1 MYSDEEATYY
11 GGGGVAASRAAA
23 GGGENNSNDPL
34 ALDDAETWMDHWSE
48 ELVTLWHGL
57 QEHAQMMGAAVLDR
71 CDFPAF
77 AQFCWE
83 RSSRRPPVV

>member
-1 MYSDEEATYY
+1 MHSEDDYASCASDAEDCRA
-11 GGGGVAASRAAA
+11 GGGVVD
-23 GGGENNSNDPL
+23 DP
-34 ALDDAETWMDHWSE
+34 EVWMDHWSE

-57 QEHAQMMGAAVLDR
+57 QEHCQMLGAAVLDR

>member
-1 MYSDEEATYY
+1 MHSDEDYHSY
-11 GGGGVAASRAAA
+11 GSDADDHLHQRQPGSQVD
-23 GGGENNSNDPL
+23 DP
-34 ALDDAETWMDHWSE
+34 EVWMDHWSE

-57 QEHAQMMGAAVLDR
+57 QEHAQMLGAAVLDR

-83 RSSRRPPVV
+83 RSSRVPPSV